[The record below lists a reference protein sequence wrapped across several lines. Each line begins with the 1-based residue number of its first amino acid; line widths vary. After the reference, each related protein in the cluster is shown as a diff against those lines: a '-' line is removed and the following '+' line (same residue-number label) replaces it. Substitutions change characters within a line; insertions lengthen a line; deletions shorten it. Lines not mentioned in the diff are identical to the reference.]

1 MSSLTIQRRG
11 RNDIIICGDL
21 TFTGIDKKT
30 VSALPPAKTGSRI
43 TVDLGQVTAVD
54 SAGLALLIEW
64 LKLARNRQ
72 FQLLFKDIPEQLL
85 ELARANGFADLLRQ
99 SQ

>member
-1 MSSLTIQRRG
+1 MSSLTIHRRD
-11 RNDIIICGDL
+11 RNDIVVCGDL
-21 TFTGIDKKT
+21 TFAGIDKKT
-30 VSALPPAKTGSRI
+30 VSALPLAKSGSRI

-72 FQLLFKDIPEQLL
+72 FQLLFKHMPGQLL
-85 ELARANGFADLLRQ
+85 ELAEANGFADLLRQ

>member
-1 MSSLTIQRRG
+1 MTPLTIRHLDHEQVTVA
-11 RNDIIICGDL
+11 GDL
-21 TFTGIDKKT
+21 TFASIDKKT
-30 VSALPPAKTGSRI
+30 VRALPLTKADKQI
-43 TVDLGQVTAVD
+43 IIDLDQVTNTD

-64 LKLARNRQ
+64 LKLARKKHTR
-72 FQLLFKDIPEQLL
+72 LLFENIPAQLL